1 MLAHR
6 TPPSC
11 VAPNILSAAEIL
23 LPNVNII
30 QELPSIWFVRSCRSV
45 LLHVT
50 KTLASYQ
57 IGKANSYEQLF
68 SDGTSRRQT
77 SIQNVIIRLLL
88 DGGFKTI
95 TLSISIIADDETS
108 ESLSK
113 SIMQTFKESGALLDA
128 WRDVTVQMYP
138 ARVDLLDMI
147 PKGSDLTLSKLA
159 KQGMIT
165 TDTCATA
172 RKF

>member
-1 MLAHR
+1 M
-6 TPPSC
+6 
-11 VAPNILSAAEIL
+11 
-23 LPNVNII
+23 NII
-30 QELPSIWFVRSCRSV
+30 QELPSIRFVRRCRSV

-50 KTLASYQ
+50 KTLASFQ

-77 SIQNVIIRLLL
+77 SIQNVIIRFLL

-95 TLSISIIADDETS
+95 TLSTSIIAEDETS

-138 ARVDLLDMI
+138 AWVDLLDMI
-147 PKGSDLTLSKLA
+147 PKGSNLTLSKLA

-172 RKF
+172 RKFRQLLITEITALT

>member
-1 MLAHR
+1 M
-6 TPPSC
+6 
-11 VAPNILSAAEIL
+11 
-23 LPNVNII
+23 
-30 QELPSIWFVRSCRSV
+30 RSCRSV

-77 SIQNVIIRLLL
+77 SIQNVIIRFLL

-95 TLSISIIADDETS
+95 TLSTSIIAEDETS
-108 ESLSK
+108 ETLSK

-128 WRDVTVQMYP
+128 WRDVTIQMYP
-138 ARVDLLDMI
+138 AWVDLLDMI
-147 PKGSDLTLSKLA
+147 PKRSDLTLSKLA

-172 RKF
+172 RKFR

>member
-1 MLAHR
+1 M
-6 TPPSC
+6 
-11 VAPNILSAAEIL
+11 
-23 LPNVNII
+23 
-30 QELPSIWFVRSCRSV
+30 
-45 LLHVT
+45 
-50 KTLASYQ
+50 
-57 IGKANSYEQLF
+57 
-68 SDGTSRRQT
+68 
-77 SIQNVIIRLLL
+77 

-95 TLSISIIADDETS
+95 TLSTSIIAEDETS

-138 ARVDLLDMI
+138 AWVDLLDMI

-165 TDTCATA
+165 TDTCAMA
-172 RKF
+172 RKFQ

>member
-11 VAPNILSAAEIL
+11 VVPNILSAAEIL

-30 QELPSIWFVRSCRSV
+30 QEVPSIRFVRSCRSV

-57 IGKANSYEQLF
+57 IGKANSYEQFF

-77 SIQNVIIRLLL
+77 SIQNVIIRFLS

-95 TLSISIIADDETS
+95 TLSTSIIAEDETA

-113 SIMQTFKESGALLDA
+113 SIMQTFKESGELLDA
-128 WRDVTVQMYP
+128 WRDVTIEMYP
-138 ARVDLLDMI
+138 ARVDLVDMI

-159 KQGMIT
+159 KQGMIM
-165 TDTCATA
+165 TDTCA
-172 RKF
+172 F